1 MKKTILYLCMLAFF
15 FDASSQTIIT
25 NPTTVVGEAAV
36 QLDISDAIDFPG
48 YYARDEVQPADGYS
62 YFWFSEQG
70 FVSHKQNP
78 TLFFPNGGSTTMS
91 LVLTPRKRPDE
102 TRETVKQNAITVQAS
117 NTQNESRDNFPL
129 YFSSEPKVGKPI
141 YLVVPLNSCEKPL
154 PQEYA
159 ISVSDG
165 LVGVQAST
173 TNVTQVM
180 QVGNVVYFTKDW
192 ATDQSREDV
201 SAVFKFTVNADIGQ
215 EVWVEFIPGVGNC
228 QKSTMATGTVTS
240 GPYDPNYK
248 ASDLGEL
255 NTDEVPSSR
264 MQATRVR
271 YTIHFQNIGEGP
283 VDSVTITDVLPQYL
297 SYVGNVTGSHQVTTS
312 QNGKNLQ
319 WVLGSMTIPSK
330 RIDVRGT
337 NELFEKPLQSTK
349 GWIAFDA
356 DLEPTSNMPI
366 VQDTCYCLC
375 NYATVYF
382 NDLAPIETKADI
394 IAIGNDVC
402 FEPQPNGEGRVVDR
416 ICYDTATY
424 YKGLVSVLDFKKD
437 RQAGLVVSIYP
448 NPTTSLIYLN
458 YDKLDVHKVEIY
470 RTNGKLI
477 QSKENEMSVID
488 LSEVQGGL
496 YLLRVFTSEGV
507 YTARVIRE

>member
-1 MKKTILYLCMLAFF
+1 
-15 FDASSQTIIT
+15 
-25 NPTTVVGEAAV
+25 
-36 QLDISDAIDFPG
+36 
-48 YYARDEVQPADGYS
+48 
-62 YFWFSEQG
+62 
-70 FVSHKQNP
+70 
-78 TLFFPNGGSTTMS
+78 MS

-117 NTQNESRDNFPL
+117 NTQNESTDNSPL

-141 YLVVPLNSCEKPL
+141 YLVMPLNSCENSM

-159 ISVSDG
+159 IRVSDG

-192 ATDQSREDV
+192 ATDQGREDV
-201 SAVFKFTVNADIGQ
+201 SAVFKFTVNADIGE
-215 EVWVEFIPGVGNC
+215 EVWAEFSPSVDNC
-228 QKSTMATGTVTS
+228 QKSSLATGTVTS

-297 SYVGNVTGSHQVTTS
+297 SFVGNVTGSHQVTTS

-319 WVLGSMTIPSK
+319 WVLGSTTIPGK
-330 RIDVRGT
+330 RINVRGT
-337 NELFEKPLQSTK
+337 NELVEKPLQSTK

-356 DLEPTSNMPI
+356 DIEPTTNMPI

-402 FEPQPNGEGRVVDR
+402 FEPQPNKERRAVDR

-424 YKGLVSVLDFKKD
+424 YKSTLSILDIKRD
-437 RQAGLVVSIYP
+437 RQAGLTVSVYP
-448 NPTTSLIYLN
+448 NPTTSLIYLD
-458 YDKLDVHKVEIY
+458 YEKLDVQKVNIY
-470 RTNGKLI
+470 GTDGKLM
-477 QSKENEMSVID
+477 QSKENEFSVID
-488 LSEVQGGL
+488 LSQVKVGL

-507 YTARVIRE
+507 YTARIIKD